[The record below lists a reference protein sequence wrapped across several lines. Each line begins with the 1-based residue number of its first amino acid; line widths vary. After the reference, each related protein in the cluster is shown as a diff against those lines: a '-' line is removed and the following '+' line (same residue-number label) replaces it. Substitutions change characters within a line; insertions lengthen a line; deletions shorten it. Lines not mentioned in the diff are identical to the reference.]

1 MNWLSAETEE
11 EPAGRG
17 GKGLPRASSLGSGR
31 PENTQQRRRG
41 VSGPPEGESQLQRH
55 RCMAPCTSPNFS
67 AWPLTSSGGGV
78 VLTGQGHCK
87 GETA

>member
-31 PENTQQRRRG
+31 PGTHSREDAGFLGHLRVNPSSSAT
-41 VSGPPEGESQLQRH
+41 
-55 RCMAPCTSPNFS
+55 A
-67 AWPLTSSGGGV
+67 AWPRAHHLTSLPGPSPLV
-78 VLTGQGHCK
+78 
-87 GETA
+87 GEELF